1 MKYSGG
7 GDYHGG
13 NKPDIAS
20 ETKKQSDNSIR
31 VGSETQ
37 ENSAVVF
44 LLHHY
49 SLFEAC
55 IFIQNYDSIRD
66 AINHFIATYPND
78 RKAIFVPSV
87 ENLSNVNWVCKLMG
101 LHYPDDVALLGYVL
115 EDNTSA
121 SASELSVISQPIAQM
136 CKEALS
142 LITERI
148 SDGDSSSEPITKAI
162 PASLIIRNSTIIK

>member
-1 MKYSGG
+1 MFFLYNDSILKKSFDLVNTFGMKYSGG

-55 IFIQNYDSIRD
+55 IFIQN
-66 AINHFIATYPND
+66 
-78 RKAIFVPSV
+78 
-87 ENLSNVNWVCKLMG
+87 
-101 LHYPDDVALLGYVL
+101 
-115 EDNTSA
+115 
-121 SASELSVISQPIAQM
+121 
-136 CKEALS
+136 
-142 LITERI
+142 
-148 SDGDSSSEPITKAI
+148 
-162 PASLIIRNSTIIK
+162 